1 MFEYNTSIEM
11 LSSNFFPFQH
21 TYECFTLGL
30 SKYWKWLLIYLYV
43 NNLQEINALLKNM
56 YSWFASRIIR
66 VF

>member
-11 LSSNFFPFQH
+11 LSSNFFLFQH
-21 TYECFTLGL
+21 TYEYFTLSL

-43 NNLQEINALLKNM
+43 NNLQGINALLKNM
-56 YSWFASRIIR
+56 YSWFPSWILK